1 VLELAGWLQLWPRR
15 MRTNAGASQ
24 DNDRI
29 GWRDSLC
36 AGRCGCMDG
45 VLMKISFALPPGFT
59 VLGTIVA
66 GALLWVG
73 AQLPSALFGLL
84 TKHGPAIIQ
93 AASAPVG

>member
-1 VLELAGWLQLWPRR
+1 
-15 MRTNAGASQ
+15 
-24 DNDRI
+24 
-29 GWRDSLC
+29 
-36 AGRCGCMDG
+36 
-45 VLMKISFALPPGFT
+45 MKISFALPPGFT

-93 AASAPVG
+93 AASTAGG